1 MTSENKTVS
10 IDRAQDCGQKVLRDP
25 NGSEEPQQV
34 PPKPQQQ
41 EAWEGQGPQKAGPS
55 RQGLQPAGAW
65 WTKGTGYALSKWQ
78 GQREI

>member
-1 MTSENKTVS
+1 MRRLMILGALAALVVLFG
-10 IDRAQDCGQKVLRDP
+10 AAVVALRD
-25 NGSEEPQQV
+25 V
-34 PPKPQQQ
+34 PAAPPVQPQQQ
-41 EAWEGQGPQKAGPS
+41 EAWEGQDPQKAGPS